1 MKNKRFAA
9 IVLAVV
15 LAALTLAGCGRSVF
29 SKVAA
34 KEAVI
39 IQGRTVVIEF
49 KTANTIDNALR
60 RAAEA
65 GDAGDILADLLEELG
80 YRDAVPFTVSGLA
93 SAHAGQHAVGVYAVT
108 DARDASDAAK
118 SAAAALYKVIQSLNG
133 EYTGVVS
140 MVKEGGVYYIAVDV
154 TVVKTGGSGGGDS
167 SGGDSGP
174 AEEPTI
180 AADITAI
187 ISNKE
192 WAKQGISFDTN
203 GNTQNDL
210 TEAVNGGAA
219 DKDGISMA
227 MGWGT
232 DTIFFD
238 DLGNNT
244 ALKENDCIVGV
255 AIGESK
261 EAVTDKVEEM
271 LNNLPANNKYEADVG
286 AVQKGEV
293 FYTAVDVTVTDVKAP
308 AIREV
313 QWEDVDSD
321 LKGDGYSVGKK
332 FGTHLYY
339 PGASWTQINKD
350 NGYQEIP
357 CNFDRSKGDFS
368 WTKADETS
376 LLSSS
381 LKYAVERV
389 ANVTDSE
396 KIEEGMGAKL
406 KDTMQNEGYIFYGT
420 IPDPDQQ
427 DTLQRLIG
435 AANADK
441 DNEVRVAYIAAFP
454 IAGSYTDGNEAIKE
468 GILNWNSNP
477 VTQRF
482 KKIIPYEN
490 PYESWL
496 YDLMINTVWEELGYT
511 ASFID
516 GSAPPAM
523 TYSVVRA
530 TENGKTTY
538 VLAVQYVMPPIKITA
553 DESNL

>member
-1 MKNKRFAA
+1 MRGSTPWAYTPSRTRA
-9 IVLAVV
+9 
-15 LAALTLAGCGRSVF
+15 TL
-29 SKVAA
+29 
-34 KEAVI
+34 
-39 IQGRTVVIEF
+39 
-49 KTANTIDNALR
+49 
-60 RAAEA
+60 
-65 GDAGDILADLLEELG
+65 
-80 YRDAVPFTVSGLA
+80 
-93 SAHAGQHAVGVYAVT
+93 
-108 DARDASDAAK
+108 SDAAK
-118 SAAAALYKVIQSLNG
+118 SAAAALYKVIRSLNG

-167 SGGDSGP
+167 SAGDSGP

-232 DTIFFD
+232 DTISFD

-244 ALKENDCIVGV
+244 ALKENDRIVGV

-293 FYTAVDVTVTDVKAP
+293 FYAAVDVTVTDVKAP

-368 WTKADETS
+368 WTKAEQTSALTVSLIQTAETI
-376 LLSSS
+376 
-381 LKYAVERV
+381 EDI
-389 ANVTDSE
+389 TDSV
-396 KIEEGMGAKL
+396 KIEQAMSAKL
-406 KDTMQNEGYIFYGT
+406 KSDAIYLFDTIHSPKSEA
-420 IPDPDQQ
+420 
-427 DTLQRLIG
+427 TLQKLIE
-435 AANADK
+435 AAGDDGVVN
-441 DNEVRVAYIAAFP
+441 VSYIAAIP
-454 IAGSYTDGNEAIKE
+454 LDGTGYQTATEAIKKE
-468 GILNWNSNP
+468 LGKRTNSEI
-477 VTQRF
+477 VQRF
-482 KKIIPYEN
+482 KDAFSYRAAN
-490 PYESWL
+490 DSWI
-496 YDLMINTVWEELGYT
+496 YYLMTNEKWEELGYT